1 MEGNKKI
8 VLNDRLTTH
17 DEIVSGNGNPV
28 IVSQKTKPLRT
39 RVMGFAGDNTNPF
52 NEKLFDDENQIVIG
66 GALFIL
72 EKVFGVESNLYVDY
86 LNNIMGIATDNMTD
100 EIYPK
105 DTVVCLFGVG
115 IGGCGDSIR
124 SVKDVNF
131 VEREIFEMVPF
142 RITDEDL
149 NDSEVDK
156 YWFKQP
162 RDGKIQYYLKSFE
175 TQPEVKALW
184 KDSDD
189 QDEDG
194 SEVESGVHETSR
206 TEPIETFVE
215 MILKISKKD
224 VREYFEMYGDI
235 EQCRINSIGLFTG
248 AKRQLADGTMD
259 YQQVKLFSKLNIP
272 NEMLTMKKDITIV
285 YRIYTN

>member
-1 MEGNKKI
+1 MSENIKFLKDSMSAFDTI
-8 VLNDRLTTH
+8 DT
-17 DEIVSGNGNPV
+17 SGGAPKV
-28 IVSQKTKPLRT
+28 ISKQQKPLRT
-39 RVMGFAGDNTNPF
+39 KVTGYLGDNINPF
-52 NEKLFDDENQIVIG
+52 DEKIFEEENQIVIG

-72 EKVFGVESNLYVDY
+72 EKVFGVEPNLYVDY
-86 LNNIMGIATDNMTD
+86 LNNIMGIATDDMSTD
-100 EIYPK
+100 LYA
-105 DTVVCLFGVG
+105 DTHVCLFGVG

-149 NDSEVDK
+149 NPSEQKK
-156 YWFKQP
+156 YFFKMEK
-162 RDGKIQYYLKSFE
+162 DNKTHYYLKTFE
-175 TQPEVKALW
+175 QQPVIKALW

-194 SEVESGVHETSR
+194 SEVEGGVHESTR

-215 MILKISKKD
+215 MILKINKKD
-224 VREYFEMYGDI
+224 VRDYFELYGDI

-248 AKRQLADGTMD
+248 AKRNLTDGTTD

-272 NEMLTMKKDITIV
+272 NEMLTLKKDLTIV

>member
-1 MEGNKKI
+1 MNENIKFLKDSMSAFDTI
-8 VLNDRLTTH
+8 DT
-17 DEIVSGNGNPV
+17 SGGVPKV
-28 IVSQKTKPLRT
+28 ISKQQKPLRT
-39 RVMGFAGDNTNPF
+39 KVTGYLGDNINPF
-52 NEKLFDDENQIVIG
+52 DEKIFDEENQIVIG

-72 EKVFGVESNLYVDY
+72 EKVFGVEPNLYVDY
-86 LNNIMGIATDNMTD
+86 LNNIMGIATEDMSTD
-100 EIYPK
+100 LYA
-105 DTVVCLFGVG
+105 DTHVCLFGVG
-115 IGGCGDSIR
+115 VGGCGDSIR

-149 NDSEVDK
+149 NPSEQKK
-156 YWFKQP
+156 YFFKMEK
-162 RDGKIQYYLKSFE
+162 DNKTHYYLKTFE
-175 TQPEVKALW
+175 QQPVIKALW

-194 SEVESGVHETSR
+194 SEVEAGVHESTR

-215 MILKISKKD
+215 MILKITKKD
-224 VREYFEMYGDI
+224 VRDYFELYGDI

-248 AKRQLADGTMD
+248 AKRNLSDGTTD

-272 NEMLTMKKDITIV
+272 NEMLTLKKDLTIV

>member
-1 MEGNKKI
+1 MNENIKFLKDSMSAFDTI
-8 VLNDRLTTH
+8 DT
-17 DEIVSGNGNPV
+17 SGGVPKV
-28 IVSQKTKPLRT
+28 ISKQQKPLRT
-39 RVMGFAGDNTNPF
+39 KVTGYLGDNINPF
-52 NEKLFDDENQIVIG
+52 DEKIFDEENQIVIG

-72 EKVFGVESNLYVDY
+72 EKVFGVEPNLYVDY
-86 LNNIMGIATDNMTD
+86 LNNIMGIATDGMSND
-100 EIYPK
+100 LYA
-105 DTVVCLFGVG
+105 DTHVCLFGVG
-115 IGGCGDSIR
+115 VGGCGDSIR

-149 NDSEVDK
+149 NPSEQKK
-156 YWFKQP
+156 YFFKMEK
-162 RDGKIQYYLKSFE
+162 DNKTHYYLKTFE
-175 TQPEVKALW
+175 QQPVIKALW

-194 SEVESGVHETSR
+194 SEVEAGVHESTR

-215 MILKISKKD
+215 MILKITKKD
-224 VREYFEMYGDI
+224 VRDYFELYGDI

-248 AKRQLADGTMD
+248 AKRNLADGTTD

-272 NEMLTMKKDITIV
+272 NEMLTLKKDLTIV

>member
-1 MEGNKKI
+1 MNENIKFLKDSMSAFDTI
-8 VLNDRLTTH
+8 DT
-17 DEIVSGNGNPV
+17 SGGVPKV
-28 IVSQKTKPLRT
+28 ISKQQKPLRT
-39 RVMGFAGDNTNPF
+39 KVTGYLGDNINPF
-52 NEKLFDDENQIVIG
+52 DEKIFDEENQIVIG

-72 EKVFGVESNLYVDY
+72 EKVFGVEPNLYVDY
-86 LNNIMGIATDNMTD
+86 LNNIMGIATDGMSND
-100 EIYPK
+100 LYA
-105 DTVVCLFGVG
+105 DTHVCLFGVG
-115 IGGCGDSIR
+115 VGGCGDSIR

-149 NDSEVDK
+149 NPSEQKK
-156 YWFKQP
+156 YFFKMEK
-162 RDGKIQYYLKSFE
+162 DNKTHYYLKTFE
-175 TQPEVKALW
+175 QQPVIKALW

-194 SEVESGVHETSR
+194 SEVEGGVHESTR

-215 MILKISKKD
+215 MILKITKKD
-224 VREYFEMYGDI
+224 VRDYFELYGDI

-248 AKRQLADGTMD
+248 AKRNLSDGTTD

-272 NEMLTMKKDITIV
+272 NEMLTLKKDLTIV

>member
-1 MEGNKKI
+1 MNENIKFLKDSMSAFDTI
-8 VLNDRLTTH
+8 DT
-17 DEIVSGNGNPV
+17 SGGVPKV
-28 IVSQKTKPLRT
+28 ISKQQKPLRT
-39 RVMGFAGDNTNPF
+39 KVTGYLGDNINPF
-52 NEKLFDDENQIVIG
+52 DEKIFDEENQIVIG

-72 EKVFGVESNLYVDY
+72 EKVFGVEPNLYVDY
-86 LNNIMGIATDNMTD
+86 LNNIMGIATDDMSTD
-100 EIYPK
+100 LYA
-105 DTVVCLFGVG
+105 DTHVCLFGVG
-115 IGGCGDSIR
+115 VGGCGDSIR

-149 NDSEVDK
+149 NPSEQKK
-156 YWFKQP
+156 YFFKMEK
-162 RDGKIQYYLKSFE
+162 DNKTHYYLKTFE
-175 TQPEVKALW
+175 QQPVIKALW

-194 SEVESGVHETSR
+194 SEVESGVHESTR

-224 VREYFEMYGDI
+224 VRDYFELYGDI

-248 AKRQLADGTMD
+248 AKRNLADGTTD

-272 NEMLTMKKDITIV
+272 NEMLTLKKDLTIV

>member
-1 MEGNKKI
+1 MNENIKFLKDSMSAFDTI
-8 VLNDRLTTH
+8 NT
-17 DEIVSGNGNPV
+17 SGGVPKV
-28 IVSQKTKPLRT
+28 ISKQQKPLRT
-39 RVMGFAGDNTNPF
+39 KVTGYLGDNINPF
-52 NEKLFDDENQIVIG
+52 DEKIFDEENQIVIG

-72 EKVFGVESNLYVDY
+72 EKVFGVEPNLYVDY
-86 LNNIMGIATDNMTD
+86 LNNIMGIATEDMSTD
-100 EIYPK
+100 LYA
-105 DTVVCLFGVG
+105 DTHVCLFGVG
-115 IGGCGDSIR
+115 VGGCGDSIR

-149 NDSEVDK
+149 NPSEQKK
-156 YWFKQP
+156 YFFKMEK
-162 RDGKIQYYLKSFE
+162 DNKTHYYLKTFE
-175 TQPEVKALW
+175 QQPVIKALW

-194 SEVESGVHETSR
+194 SEVEAGVHESTR

-215 MILKISKKD
+215 MILKITKKD
-224 VREYFEMYGDI
+224 VRDYFELYGDI

-248 AKRQLADGTMD
+248 AKRNLSDGTTD

-272 NEMLTMKKDITIV
+272 NEMLTLKKDLTIV

>member
-1 MEGNKKI
+1 MNENIKFLKDSMSAFDTI
-8 VLNDRLTTH
+8 DT
-17 DEIVSGNGNPV
+17 SGGVPKV
-28 IVSQKTKPLRT
+28 ISKQQKTLRT
-39 RVMGFAGDNTNPF
+39 RVKGYLGDNINPF
-52 NEKLFDDENQIVIG
+52 DEKIFDEENQIVIG

-72 EKVFGVESNLYVDY
+72 EKVFGVEPNLYVDY
-86 LNNIMGIATDNMTD
+86 LNNIMGIATDDMSTD
-100 EIYPK
+100 LYA
-105 DTVVCLFGVG
+105 DTHVCLFGVG
-115 IGGCGDSIR
+115 VGGCGDSIR

-149 NDSEVDK
+149 NPSEQKK
-156 YWFKQP
+156 YFFKMEK
-162 RDGKIQYYLKSFE
+162 DNKTHYYLKTFE
-175 TQPEVKALW
+175 QQPVIKALW

-194 SEVESGVHETSR
+194 SEVEAGVHESTR

-224 VREYFEMYGDI
+224 VRDYFELYGDI

-248 AKRQLADGTMD
+248 AKRNLADGTTD

-272 NEMLTMKKDITIV
+272 NEMLTLKKDLTIV

>member
-1 MEGNKKI
+1 MNENIKFLKDSMSAFDTI
-8 VLNDRLTTH
+8 DT
-17 DEIVSGNGNPV
+17 SGGVPKV
-28 IVSQKTKPLRT
+28 ISKQQKPLRT
-39 RVMGFAGDNTNPF
+39 KVTGYLGDNINPF
-52 NEKLFDDENQIVIG
+52 DEKIFDEENQIVIG

-72 EKVFGVESNLYVDY
+72 EKVFGVEPNLYVDY
-86 LNNIMGIATDNMTD
+86 LNNIMGIATEDMSTD
-100 EIYPK
+100 LYA
-105 DTVVCLFGVG
+105 DTHVCLFGVG
-115 IGGCGDSIR
+115 VGGCGDSIR

-149 NDSEVDK
+149 NPSEQKK
-156 YWFKQP
+156 YFFKMEK
-162 RDGKIQYYLKSFE
+162 DNKTHYYLKTFE
-175 TQPEVKALW
+175 QQPVIKALW

-194 SEVESGVHETSR
+194 SEVETGVHESTR

-215 MILKISKKD
+215 MILKITKKD
-224 VREYFEMYGDI
+224 VRDYFELYGDI

-248 AKRQLADGTMD
+248 AKRNLSDGTTD

-272 NEMLTMKKDITIV
+272 NEMLTLKKDLTIV

>member
-1 MEGNKKI
+1 MNENIKFLKDSMSAFDTI
-8 VLNDRLTTH
+8 DT
-17 DEIVSGNGNPV
+17 SGGTPKV
-28 IVSQKTKPLRT
+28 ISKQQKTLRT
-39 RVMGFAGDNTNPF
+39 KVTGYLGDNINPF
-52 NEKLFDDENQIVIG
+52 GEKLWDEENQIVIG

-72 EKVFGVESNLYVDY
+72 EKVFGVEPNLYVDY
-86 LNNIMGIATDNMTD
+86 LNNIMGIATDDMSTD
-100 EIYPK
+100 LYA
-105 DTVVCLFGVG
+105 DTHVCLFGVG

-149 NDSEVDK
+149 NSSEQKK
-156 YWFKQP
+156 YFFKMEK
-162 RDGKIQYYLKSFE
+162 DNKTHYYLKTFE
-175 TQPEVKALW
+175 QQPVIKALW

-194 SEVESGVHETSR
+194 SEVEAGVHESTR

-224 VREYFEMYGDI
+224 IRDYFELYGDI

-248 AKRQLADGTMD
+248 AKRNLPDGTTD

-272 NEMLTMKKDITIV
+272 NEMLTLKKDLTIV

>member
-1 MEGNKKI
+1 MNENIKFLKDSMSAFDTI
-8 VLNDRLTTH
+8 DT
-17 DEIVSGNGNPV
+17 SGGVPKV
-28 IVSQKTKPLRT
+28 ISKQQKPLRT
-39 RVMGFAGDNTNPF
+39 KVTGYLGDNINPF
-52 NEKLFDDENQIVIG
+52 DEKIFDEENQIVIG

-72 EKVFGVESNLYVDY
+72 EKVFGVEPNLYVDY
-86 LNNIMGIATDNMTD
+86 LNNIMGIATDGMSND
-100 EIYPK
+100 LYA
-105 DTVVCLFGVG
+105 DTYVCLFGVG
-115 IGGCGDSIR
+115 VGGCGDSIR

-149 NDSEVDK
+149 NPSEQKK
-156 YWFKQP
+156 YFFKMEK
-162 RDGKIQYYLKSFE
+162 DNKTHYYLKTFE
-175 TQPEVKALW
+175 QQPVIKALW

-194 SEVESGVHETSR
+194 SEVEAGVHESTR

-215 MILKISKKD
+215 MILKITKKD
-224 VREYFEMYGDI
+224 VRDYFELYGDI

-248 AKRQLADGTMD
+248 AKRNLSDGTTD

-272 NEMLTMKKDITIV
+272 NEMLTLKKDLTIV

>member
-1 MEGNKKI
+1 MNENIKFLKDSMSAFDTI
-8 VLNDRLTTH
+8 DT
-17 DEIVSGNGNPV
+17 SGGVPKV
-28 IVSQKTKPLRT
+28 ISKQQKPLRT
-39 RVMGFAGDNTNPF
+39 KVTGYLGDNINPF
-52 NEKLFDDENQIVIG
+52 DEKIFDEENQIVIG

-72 EKVFGVESNLYVDY
+72 EKVFGVEPNLYVDY
-86 LNNIMGIATDNMTD
+86 LNNIMGIATDGMSTD
-100 EIYPK
+100 LYA
-105 DTVVCLFGVG
+105 DTHVCLFGVG
-115 IGGCGDSIR
+115 VGGCGDSIR

-149 NDSEVDK
+149 NPSEQKK
-156 YWFKQP
+156 YFFKMEK
-162 RDGKIQYYLKSFE
+162 DNKTHYYLKTFE
-175 TQPEVKALW
+175 QQPVIKALW

-194 SEVESGVHETSR
+194 SEVESGVHESTR

-215 MILKISKKD
+215 MILKITKKD
-224 VREYFEMYGDI
+224 VRDYFELYGDI

-248 AKRQLADGTMD
+248 AKRNLADGTTD

-272 NEMLTMKKDITIV
+272 NEMLTLKKDLTIV

>member
-1 MEGNKKI
+1 MNENIKFLKDSMSAFDTI
-8 VLNDRLTTH
+8 DT
-17 DEIVSGNGNPV
+17 SGGVPKV
-28 IVSQKTKPLRT
+28 ISKQQKPLRT
-39 RVMGFAGDNTNPF
+39 KVTGYLGDNINPF
-52 NEKLFDDENQIVIG
+52 DEKIFDEENQIVIG

-72 EKVFGVESNLYVDY
+72 EKVFGVEPNLYVDY
-86 LNNIMGIATDNMTD
+86 LNNIMGIATEDMSTD
-100 EIYPK
+100 LYA
-105 DTVVCLFGVG
+105 DTHVCLFGVG
-115 IGGCGDSIR
+115 VGGCGDSIR

-149 NDSEVDK
+149 NPSEQKK
-156 YWFKQP
+156 YFFKMEK
-162 RDGKIQYYLKSFE
+162 DNKTHYYLKTFE
-175 TQPEVKALW
+175 QQPVIKALW

-194 SEVESGVHETSR
+194 SEVEAGVHESTR

-215 MILKISKKD
+215 MILKITKKD
-224 VREYFEMYGDI
+224 VRDYFELYGDI

-248 AKRQLADGTMD
+248 AKRKLSDGTTD

-272 NEMLTMKKDITIV
+272 NEMLTLKKDLTIV

>member
-1 MEGNKKI
+1 MNENIKFLKDSMSAFDTI
-8 VLNDRLTTH
+8 DT
-17 DEIVSGNGNPV
+17 SGGVPKV
-28 IVSQKTKPLRT
+28 ISKQQKPLRT
-39 RVMGFAGDNTNPF
+39 KVTGYLGDNINPF
-52 NEKLFDDENQIVIG
+52 DEKIFDEENQIVIG

-72 EKVFGVESNLYVDY
+72 EKVFGVEPNLYVDY
-86 LNNIMGIATDNMTD
+86 LNNIMGIATDDMSTD
-100 EIYPK
+100 LYA
-105 DTVVCLFGVG
+105 DTHVCLFGVG
-115 IGGCGDSIR
+115 VGGCGDSIR

-149 NDSEVDK
+149 NPSEQKK
-156 YWFKQP
+156 YFFKMEK
-162 RDGKIQYYLKSFE
+162 DNKTHYYLKTFE
-175 TQPEVKALW
+175 QQPVIKALW

-194 SEVESGVHETSR
+194 SEVEAGVHESTR

-224 VREYFEMYGDI
+224 VRDYFELYGDI

-248 AKRQLADGTMD
+248 AKRNLADGTTD

-272 NEMLTMKKDITIV
+272 NEMLTLKKDLTIV

>member
-1 MEGNKKI
+1 MNENIKFLKDSMSAYDTIDTSGGTPKI
-8 VLNDRLTTH
+8 
-17 DEIVSGNGNPV
+17 ISK
-28 IVSQKTKPLRT
+28 QQKPLRT
-39 RVMGFAGDNTNPF
+39 RVTGYLGDNINQF
-52 NEKLFDDENQIVIG
+52 DEKIFDEENQIVIG

-72 EKVFGVESNLYVDY
+72 EKVFGVEPNLYVDY
-86 LNNIMGIATDNMTD
+86 LNNIMGIATDDMSTD
-100 EIYPK
+100 LYS
-105 DTVVCLFGVG
+105 DTHVCLFGVG

-149 NDSEVDK
+149 NASEQKK
-156 YWFKQP
+156 YFFKMEK
-162 RDGKIQYYLKSFE
+162 DNKTHYYLKTFE
-175 TQPEVKALW
+175 QQPVIKALW

-194 SEVESGVHETSR
+194 SEVEAGVHESTR

-224 VREYFEMYGDI
+224 IRDYFELYGDI

-248 AKRQLADGTMD
+248 AKRNLADGTTD

-272 NEMLTMKKDITIV
+272 NEMLTLKKDLTIV

>member
-1 MEGNKKI
+1 MNENIKFLKDSMSAFDTI
-8 VLNDRLTTH
+8 DT
-17 DEIVSGNGNPV
+17 SGGVPKV
-28 IVSQKTKPLRT
+28 ISKQQKTLRT
-39 RVMGFAGDNTNPF
+39 KVTGYLGDNINPF
-52 NEKLFDDENQIVIG
+52 DEKIFDEENQIVIG

-72 EKVFGVESNLYVDY
+72 EKVFGVEPNLYVDY
-86 LNNIMGIATDNMTD
+86 LNNIMGIATDDMSTD
-100 EIYPK
+100 LYA
-105 DTVVCLFGVG
+105 DTHVCLFGVG
-115 IGGCGDSIR
+115 VGGCGDSIR

-149 NDSEVDK
+149 NPSEQKK
-156 YWFKQP
+156 YFFKMEK
-162 RDGKIQYYLKSFE
+162 DNKTHYYLKTFE
-175 TQPEVKALW
+175 QQPVIKALW

-194 SEVESGVHETSR
+194 SEVEAGVHESTR

-224 VREYFEMYGDI
+224 VRDYFELYGDI

-248 AKRQLADGTMD
+248 AKRKLADGTTD

-272 NEMLTMKKDITIV
+272 NEMLTLKKDLTIV

>member
-1 MEGNKKI
+1 MNENIKFLKDSMSAFDTI
-8 VLNDRLTTH
+8 DT
-17 DEIVSGNGNPV
+17 SGGVPKV
-28 IVSQKTKPLRT
+28 ISKQQKPLRT
-39 RVMGFAGDNTNPF
+39 KVTGYLGDNINPF
-52 NEKLFDDENQIVIG
+52 DEKIFDEENQIVIG

-72 EKVFGVESNLYVDY
+72 EKVFGVEPNLYVDY
-86 LNNIMGIATDNMTD
+86 LNNIMGIATDGMSND
-100 EIYPK
+100 LYA
-105 DTVVCLFGVG
+105 DTHVCLFGVG
-115 IGGCGDSIR
+115 VGGCGDSIR

-149 NDSEVDK
+149 NPSEQKK
-156 YWFKQP
+156 YFFKMEK
-162 RDGKIQYYLKSFE
+162 DNKTHYYLKTFE
-175 TQPEVKALW
+175 QQPVIKALW

-194 SEVESGVHETSR
+194 SEVESGVHESTR

-215 MILKISKKD
+215 MILKITKKD
-224 VREYFEMYGDI
+224 VRDYFELYGDI

-248 AKRQLADGTMD
+248 AKRNLSDGTTD

-272 NEMLTMKKDITIV
+272 NEMLTLKKDLTIV

>member
-1 MEGNKKI
+1 MNENIKFLKDSMSAFDTI
-8 VLNDRLTTH
+8 DT
-17 DEIVSGNGNPV
+17 SGGVPKV
-28 IVSQKTKPLRT
+28 ISKQQKPLRT
-39 RVMGFAGDNTNPF
+39 KVTGYLGDNINPF
-52 NEKLFDDENQIVIG
+52 DEKIFDEENQIVIG

-72 EKVFGVESNLYVDY
+72 EKVFGVEPNLYVDY
-86 LNNIMGIATDNMTD
+86 LNNIMGIATDGMSND
-100 EIYPK
+100 LYA
-105 DTVVCLFGVG
+105 DTHVCLFGVG
-115 IGGCGDSIR
+115 VGGCGDSIR

-149 NDSEVDK
+149 NPSEQKK
-156 YWFKQP
+156 YFFKMEK
-162 RDGKIQYYLKSFE
+162 DNKTHYYLKTFE
-175 TQPEVKALW
+175 QQPVIKALW

-194 SEVESGVHETSR
+194 SEVESGVHESTR

-215 MILKISKKD
+215 MILKITKKD
-224 VREYFEMYGDI
+224 VRDYFELYGDI

-248 AKRQLADGTMD
+248 AKRNLVDGTTD

-272 NEMLTMKKDITIV
+272 NEMLTLKKDLTIV

>member
-1 MEGNKKI
+1 MNENIKFLKDSMSAFDTI
-8 VLNDRLTTH
+8 DT
-17 DEIVSGNGNPV
+17 SGGVPKV
-28 IVSQKTKPLRT
+28 ISKQQKTLRT
-39 RVMGFAGDNTNPF
+39 KVTGYLGDNINPF
-52 NEKLFDDENQIVIG
+52 DEKIFDEENQIVIG

-72 EKVFGVESNLYVDY
+72 EKVFGVEPNLYVDY
-86 LNNIMGIATDNMTD
+86 LNNIMGIATDDMSTD
-100 EIYPK
+100 LYA
-105 DTVVCLFGVG
+105 DTHVCLFGVG
-115 IGGCGDSIR
+115 VGGCGDSIR

-149 NDSEVDK
+149 NPSEQKK
-156 YWFKQP
+156 YFFKMEK
-162 RDGKIQYYLKSFE
+162 DNKTHYYLKTFE
-175 TQPEVKALW
+175 QQPVIKALW

-194 SEVESGVHETSR
+194 SEVEAGVHESTR

-224 VREYFEMYGDI
+224 VRDYFELYGDI

-248 AKRQLADGTMD
+248 AKRTLADGTTD

-272 NEMLTMKKDITIV
+272 NEMLTLKKDLTIV

>member
-1 MEGNKKI
+1 MNENIKFLKDSMSAFDTI
-8 VLNDRLTTH
+8 DT
-17 DEIVSGNGNPV
+17 SGGVPKV
-28 IVSQKTKPLRT
+28 ISKQQKTLRT
-39 RVMGFAGDNTNPF
+39 KVTGYLGDNINPF
-52 NEKLFDDENQIVIG
+52 DEKIFDEENQIVIG

-72 EKVFGVESNLYVDY
+72 EKVFGVEPNLYVDY
-86 LNNIMGIATDNMTD
+86 LNNIMGIATDDMSTD
-100 EIYPK
+100 LYA
-105 DTVVCLFGVG
+105 DTHVCLFGVG
-115 IGGCGDSIR
+115 VGGCGDSIR

-149 NDSEVDK
+149 NPSEQKK
-156 YWFKQP
+156 YFFKMEK
-162 RDGKIQYYLKSFE
+162 DNKTHYYLKTFE
-175 TQPEVKALW
+175 QQPVIKALW

-194 SEVESGVHETSR
+194 SEVEGGVHESTR

-215 MILKISKKD
+215 MILKINKKD
-224 VREYFEMYGDI
+224 VRDYFELYGDI

-248 AKRQLADGTMD
+248 AKRNLADGTTD

-272 NEMLTMKKDITIV
+272 NEMLTLKKDLTIV

>member
-1 MEGNKKI
+1 MNENIKFLKDSMSAFDTI
-8 VLNDRLTTH
+8 DT
-17 DEIVSGNGNPV
+17 SGGVPKV
-28 IVSQKTKPLRT
+28 ISKQQKPLRT
-39 RVMGFAGDNTNPF
+39 KVTGYLGDNINPF
-52 NEKLFDDENQIVIG
+52 DEKIFDEENQIVIG

-72 EKVFGVESNLYVDY
+72 EKVFGVEPNLYVDY
-86 LNNIMGIATDNMTD
+86 LNNIMGIATDGMSND
-100 EIYPK
+100 LYA
-105 DTVVCLFGVG
+105 DTHVCLFGVG
-115 IGGCGDSIR
+115 VGGCGDSIR

-149 NDSEVDK
+149 NPSEQKK
-156 YWFKQP
+156 YFFKMEK
-162 RDGKIQYYLKSFE
+162 DNKTHYYLKTFE
-175 TQPEVKALW
+175 QQPVIKALW

-194 SEVESGVHETSR
+194 SEVEAGVHESTR

-215 MILKISKKD
+215 MILKITKKD
-224 VREYFEMYGDI
+224 VRDYFELYGDI

-248 AKRQLADGTMD
+248 ARRNLADGTTD

-272 NEMLTMKKDITIV
+272 NEMLTLKKDLTIV

>member
-1 MEGNKKI
+1 MEEKRFLKDKI
-8 VLNDRLTTH
+8 SSYDSIDT
-17 DEIVSGNGNPV
+17 SGNTV
-28 IVSQKTKPLRT
+28 KVSYKQNKPLRT
-39 RVMGFAGDNTNPF
+39 KIIGYVEKNEDPF
-52 NEKLFDDENQIVIG
+52 GEKIFEEENQIVLG

-72 EKVFGVESNLYVDY
+72 EKVFGVEPNLFVDY
-86 LNNIMGIATDNMTD
+86 LNNMMGVATDGMSL
-100 EIYPK
+100 ELYA
-105 DTVVCLFGVG
+105 DTFVCLFGVG
-115 IGGCGDSIR
+115 TGGCGDSIR

-131 VEREIFEMVPF
+131 TEREIFEMIPF

-149 NDSEVDK
+149 NPGEVNK
-156 YWFKQP
+156 YFFKQEK
-162 RDGKIQYYLKSFE
+162 DNKTHYYLKAFE
-175 TQPEVKALW
+175 QQPVIRALW

-194 SEVESGVHETSR
+194 SEVEANVHESTR

-215 MILKISKKD
+215 MILKVSKKD
-224 VREYFEMYGDI
+224 IREYFELYGDI

-248 AKRQLADGTMD
+248 AKRTLIDGTED

-272 NEMLTMKKDITIV
+272 NEMLTLKKDLTIV

>member
-1 MEGNKKI
+1 MNENIKFLKDSMSAFDTI
-8 VLNDRLTTH
+8 DT
-17 DEIVSGNGNPV
+17 SGGVPKV
-28 IVSQKTKPLRT
+28 ISKQQKPLRT
-39 RVMGFAGDNTNPF
+39 KVTGYLGDNINPF
-52 NEKLFDDENQIVIG
+52 DEKIFDEENQIVIG

-72 EKVFGVESNLYVDY
+72 EKVFGVEPNLYVDY
-86 LNNIMGIATDNMTD
+86 LNNIMGIATDGMSND
-100 EIYPK
+100 LYA
-105 DTVVCLFGVG
+105 DTHVCLFGVG
-115 IGGCGDSIR
+115 VGGCGDSIR

-149 NDSEVDK
+149 NPSEQKK
-156 YWFKQP
+156 YFFKMEK
-162 RDGKIQYYLKSFE
+162 DNKTHYYLKTFE
-175 TQPEVKALW
+175 QQPVIKALW

-194 SEVESGVHETSR
+194 SEVEAGVHESTR

-224 VREYFEMYGDI
+224 VRDYFELYGDI

-248 AKRQLADGTMD
+248 AKRNLADGTTD

-272 NEMLTMKKDITIV
+272 NEMLTLKKDLTIV

>member
-1 MEGNKKI
+1 MEGNKK
-8 VLNDRLTTH
+8 LNLKDTLHAH
-17 DEIVSGNGNPV
+17 DEILSDNGNPI
-28 IVSQKTKPLRT
+28 IVNKKQRQPRT

-52 NEKLFDDENQIVIG
+52 EEKLFDEENQIVLG

-72 EKVFGVESNLYVDY
+72 EKVFGVESDLYVDY
-86 LNNIMGIATDNMTD
+86 LNNIMGIANEGMSD
-100 EIYPK
+100 EVYPK

-142 RITDEDL
+142 RITDEEL
-149 NDSEVDK
+149 NDSEIDK
-156 YWFKQP
+156 YWFRQEKE
-162 RDGKIQYYLKSFE
+162 GKIHYYLKSFE
-175 TQPEVKALW
+175 HKARVKALW

-194 SEVESGVHETSR
+194 SEVEIGVHDTSR

-215 MILKISKKD
+215 MILKITKKD
-224 VREYFEMYGDI
+224 IREYFEMYGDI

-248 AKRQLADGTMD
+248 AKRQLADGSMD

>member
-1 MEGNKKI
+1 MNENIKFLKDSMSAFDTI
-8 VLNDRLTTH
+8 DT
-17 DEIVSGNGNPV
+17 SGGVPKV
-28 IVSQKTKPLRT
+28 ISKQQKPLRT
-39 RVMGFAGDNTNPF
+39 KVTGYLGDNINPF
-52 NEKLFDDENQIVIG
+52 DEKIFDEENQIVIG

-72 EKVFGVESNLYVDY
+72 EKVFGVEPNLYVDY
-86 LNNIMGIATDNMTD
+86 LNNIMGIATDGMSND
-100 EIYPK
+100 LYA
-105 DTVVCLFGVG
+105 DTHVCLFGVG
-115 IGGCGDSIR
+115 VGGCGDSIR

-149 NDSEVDK
+149 NPSEQKK
-156 YWFKQP
+156 YFFKMEK
-162 RDGKIQYYLKSFE
+162 DNKTHYYLKTFE
-175 TQPEVKALW
+175 QQPVIKALW

-194 SEVESGVHETSR
+194 SEVEDGVHESTR

-215 MILKISKKD
+215 MILKITKKD
-224 VREYFEMYGDI
+224 VREYFELYGDI

-248 AKRQLADGTMD
+248 AKRNLSDGTTD

-272 NEMLTMKKDITIV
+272 NEMLTLKKDLTIV

>member
-1 MEGNKKI
+1 MNENIKFLKDSMSAFDTI
-8 VLNDRLTTH
+8 DT
-17 DEIVSGNGNPV
+17 SGGVPKV
-28 IVSQKTKPLRT
+28 ISKQQKTLRT
-39 RVMGFAGDNTNPF
+39 KVTGYLGDNINPF
-52 NEKLFDDENQIVIG
+52 DEKIFDEENQIVIG

-72 EKVFGVESNLYVDY
+72 EKVFGVEPNLYVDY
-86 LNNIMGIATDNMTD
+86 LNNIMGIATDDMSTD
-100 EIYPK
+100 LYA
-105 DTVVCLFGVG
+105 DTHVCLFGVG
-115 IGGCGDSIR
+115 VGGCGDSIR

-149 NDSEVDK
+149 NPSEQKK
-156 YWFKQP
+156 YFFKMEK
-162 RDGKIQYYLKSFE
+162 DNKTHYYLKTFE
-175 TQPEVKALW
+175 QQPVIKALW

-194 SEVESGVHETSR
+194 SEVEAGVHESTR

-224 VREYFEMYGDI
+224 VRDYFELYGDI

-248 AKRQLADGTMD
+248 AKRNLADGTTD

-272 NEMLTMKKDITIV
+272 NEMLTLKKDLTIV

>member
-1 MEGNKKI
+1 MNENIKFLKDSMSAFDTI
-8 VLNDRLTTH
+8 DT
-17 DEIVSGNGNPV
+17 SGGVPKV
-28 IVSQKTKPLRT
+28 ISKQQKTLRT
-39 RVMGFAGDNTNPF
+39 KVTGYLGDNINPF
-52 NEKLFDDENQIVIG
+52 DEKIFDEENQIVIG

-72 EKVFGVESNLYVDY
+72 EKVFGVEPNLYVDY
-86 LNNIMGIATDNMTD
+86 LNNIMGIATDDMSTD
-100 EIYPK
+100 LYA
-105 DTVVCLFGVG
+105 DTHVCLFGVG
-115 IGGCGDSIR
+115 VGGCGDSIR

-149 NDSEVDK
+149 NPSEQKK
-156 YWFKQP
+156 YFFKMEK
-162 RDGKIQYYLKSFE
+162 DNKTHYYLKTFE
-175 TQPEVKALW
+175 QQPVIKALW

-194 SEVESGVHETSR
+194 SEVEGGVHESTR

-224 VREYFEMYGDI
+224 VRDYFELYGDI

-248 AKRQLADGTMD
+248 AKRTLADGTTD

-272 NEMLTMKKDITIV
+272 NEMLTLKKDLTIV

>member
-1 MEGNKKI
+1 MNENIKFLKDSMNAFDTI
-8 VLNDRLTTH
+8 DT
-17 DEIVSGNGNPV
+17 SGGVPKV
-28 IVSQKTKPLRT
+28 ISKQQKPLRT
-39 RVMGFAGDNTNPF
+39 KVTGYLGDNINPF
-52 NEKLFDDENQIVIG
+52 DEKIFDEENQIVIG

-72 EKVFGVESNLYVDY
+72 EKVFGVEPNLYVDY
-86 LNNIMGIATDNMTD
+86 LNNIMGIATDGMSND
-100 EIYPK
+100 LYA
-105 DTVVCLFGVG
+105 DTHVCLFGVG
-115 IGGCGDSIR
+115 VGGCGDSIR

-149 NDSEVDK
+149 NPSEQKK
-156 YWFKQP
+156 YFFKMEK
-162 RDGKIQYYLKSFE
+162 DNKTHYYLKTFE
-175 TQPEVKALW
+175 QQPVIKALW

-194 SEVESGVHETSR
+194 SEVEAGVHESTR

-215 MILKISKKD
+215 MILKITKKD
-224 VREYFEMYGDI
+224 VRDYFELYGDI

-248 AKRQLADGTMD
+248 AKRNLSDGTTD

-272 NEMLTMKKDITIV
+272 NEMLTLKKDLTIV

>member
-1 MEGNKKI
+1 MNENIKFLKDSMSAFDTI
-8 VLNDRLTTH
+8 DT
-17 DEIVSGNGNPV
+17 SGGVPKV
-28 IVSQKTKPLRT
+28 ISKQQKPLRT
-39 RVMGFAGDNTNPF
+39 KVTGYLGDNINPF
-52 NEKLFDDENQIVIG
+52 DEKIFDEENQIVIG

-72 EKVFGVESNLYVDY
+72 EKVFGVEPNLYVDY
-86 LNNIMGIATDNMTD
+86 LNNIMGIATDGMSND
-100 EIYPK
+100 LYA
-105 DTVVCLFGVG
+105 DTHVCLFGVG
-115 IGGCGDSIR
+115 VGGCGDSIR

-149 NDSEVDK
+149 NPSEQKK
-156 YWFKQP
+156 YFFKMEK
-162 RDGKIQYYLKSFE
+162 DNKTHYYLKTFE
-175 TQPEVKALW
+175 QQPVIKALW

-194 SEVESGVHETSR
+194 SEVEAGVHESTR

-215 MILKISKKD
+215 MILKITKKD
-224 VREYFEMYGDI
+224 VRDYFELYGDI

-248 AKRQLADGTMD
+248 TKRNLSDGTTD

-272 NEMLTMKKDITIV
+272 NEMLTLKKDLTIV

>member
-1 MEGNKKI
+1 MNENIKFLKDSMSAFDTI
-8 VLNDRLTTH
+8 DT
-17 DEIVSGNGNPV
+17 SGGAPKV
-28 IVSQKTKPLRT
+28 ISKQQKTLRT
-39 RVMGFAGDNTNPF
+39 KVTGYLGDNINPF
-52 NEKLFDDENQIVIG
+52 DEKIFDEENQIVIG

-72 EKVFGVESNLYVDY
+72 EKVFGVEPNLYVDY
-86 LNNIMGIATDNMTD
+86 LNNIMGIATDDMSTD
-100 EIYPK
+100 LYA
-105 DTVVCLFGVG
+105 DTHVCLFGVG
-115 IGGCGDSIR
+115 VGGCGDSIR

-149 NDSEVDK
+149 NPSEQKK
-156 YWFKQP
+156 YFFKMEK
-162 RDGKIQYYLKSFE
+162 DNKTHYYLKTFE
-175 TQPEVKALW
+175 QQPVIKALW

-194 SEVESGVHETSR
+194 SEVEGGVHESTR

-224 VREYFEMYGDI
+224 VRDYFELYGDI

-248 AKRQLADGTMD
+248 AKRNLADGTTD

-272 NEMLTMKKDITIV
+272 NEMLTLKKDLTIV

>member
-1 MEGNKKI
+1 MEEMKFLRDK
-8 VLNDRLTTH
+8 LNSYDSIDTSGVTPK
-17 DEIVSGNGNPV
+17 VSYKQN
-28 IVSQKTKPLRT
+28 KPLRT
-39 RVMGFAGDNTNPF
+39 KVVGYMEKNEDPF
-52 NEKLFDDENQIVIG
+52 GEKLFEEENQIVLG

-72 EKVFGVESNLYVDY
+72 EKVFGIEPNLYVDY
-86 LNNIMGIATDNMTD
+86 LNNIMGIATDGMSAD
-100 EIYPK
+100 LYA
-105 DTVVCLFGVG
+105 DTFVCLFGVG
-115 IGGCGDSIR
+115 TGGCGDSIR

-131 VEREIFEMVPF
+131 VEREIFEMIPF

-149 NDSEVDK
+149 NPGEVNK
-156 YWFKQP
+156 YFFKQEK
-162 RDGKIQYYLKSFE
+162 DNKTHYYLKAFE
-175 TQPEVKALW
+175 QQPTIKALW

-194 SEVESGVHETSR
+194 SEVEGNVHESTR

-224 VREYFEMYGDI
+224 VRDYFELYGDI

-248 AKRQLADGTMD
+248 AKRTLPDGTED

-272 NEMLTMKKDITIV
+272 NEMLTLKKDLTIV

>member
-1 MEGNKKI
+1 MNENIKFLKDSMSAFDTI
-8 VLNDRLTTH
+8 DT
-17 DEIVSGNGNPV
+17 SGGVPKV
-28 IVSQKTKPLRT
+28 ISKQQKTLRT
-39 RVMGFAGDNTNPF
+39 KVTGYLGDNINPF
-52 NEKLFDDENQIVIG
+52 DEKIFDEENQIVIG

-72 EKVFGVESNLYVDY
+72 EKVFGVEPNLYVDY
-86 LNNIMGIATDNMTD
+86 LNNIMGIATDGMSND
-100 EIYPK
+100 LYA
-105 DTVVCLFGVG
+105 DTHVCLFGVG
-115 IGGCGDSIR
+115 VGGCGDSIR

-149 NDSEVDK
+149 NPSEQKK
-156 YWFKQP
+156 YFFKMEK
-162 RDGKIQYYLKSFE
+162 DNKTHYYLKTFE
-175 TQPEVKALW
+175 QQPVIKALW

-194 SEVESGVHETSR
+194 SEVEAGVHESTR

-215 MILKISKKD
+215 MILKITKKD
-224 VREYFEMYGDI
+224 VRDYFELYGDI

-248 AKRQLADGTMD
+248 AKRNLSDGTTD

-272 NEMLTMKKDITIV
+272 NEMLTLKKDLTIV

>member
-1 MEGNKKI
+1 MNENIKFLKDSMSAFDTI
-8 VLNDRLTTH
+8 DT
-17 DEIVSGNGNPV
+17 SGGVPKV
-28 IVSQKTKPLRT
+28 ISKQQKPLRT
-39 RVMGFAGDNTNPF
+39 KVTGYLGDNINPF
-52 NEKLFDDENQIVIG
+52 DEKIFDEENQIVIG

-72 EKVFGVESNLYVDY
+72 EKVFGVEPNLYVDY
-86 LNNIMGIATDNMTD
+86 LNNIMGIATDGMSND
-100 EIYPK
+100 LYA
-105 DTVVCLFGVG
+105 DTHVCLFGVG
-115 IGGCGDSIR
+115 VGGCGDSIR

-149 NDSEVDK
+149 NPSEQKK
-156 YWFKQP
+156 YFFKMEK
-162 RDGKIQYYLKSFE
+162 DNKTHYYLKTFE
-175 TQPEVKALW
+175 QQPVIKALW

-194 SEVESGVHETSR
+194 SEVEAGVHESTR

-215 MILKISKKD
+215 MILKITKKD
-224 VREYFEMYGDI
+224 VRDYFELYGDI

-248 AKRQLADGTMD
+248 AKRKLSDGTTD

-272 NEMLTMKKDITIV
+272 NEMLTLKKDLTIV

>member
-1 MEGNKKI
+1 MNENIKFLKDSMSAFDTI
-8 VLNDRLTTH
+8 DT
-17 DEIVSGNGNPV
+17 SGGVPKV
-28 IVSQKTKPLRT
+28 ISKQQKPLRT
-39 RVMGFAGDNTNPF
+39 KVTGYLGDNINPF
-52 NEKLFDDENQIVIG
+52 DEKIFDEENQIVIG

-72 EKVFGVESNLYVDY
+72 EKVFGVEPNLYVDY
-86 LNNIMGIATDNMTD
+86 LNNIMGIATDGMSND
-100 EIYPK
+100 LYA
-105 DTVVCLFGVG
+105 DTHVCLFGVG
-115 IGGCGDSIR
+115 VGGCGDSIR

-149 NDSEVDK
+149 NPSEQKK
-156 YWFKQP
+156 YFFKMEK
-162 RDGKIQYYLKSFE
+162 DNKTHYYLKTFE
-175 TQPEVKALW
+175 QQPVIKALW

-194 SEVESGVHETSR
+194 SEVESGVHESTR

-215 MILKISKKD
+215 MILKITKKD
-224 VREYFEMYGDI
+224 VRDYFELYGDI
-235 EQCRINSIGLFTG
+235 EQCRVNSIGLFTG
-248 AKRQLADGTMD
+248 AKRNLADGTTD

-272 NEMLTMKKDITIV
+272 NEMLTLKKDLTIV

>member
-1 MEGNKKI
+1 MNKNIKFLKDSMSAFDTI
-8 VLNDRLTTH
+8 DT
-17 DEIVSGNGNPV
+17 SGGVPKV
-28 IVSQKTKPLRT
+28 ISKQQKPLRT
-39 RVMGFAGDNTNPF
+39 KVTGYLGDNINPF
-52 NEKLFDDENQIVIG
+52 DEKIFDEENQIVIG

-72 EKVFGVESNLYVDY
+72 EKVFGVEPNLYVDY
-86 LNNIMGIATDNMTD
+86 LNNIMGIATDGMSND
-100 EIYPK
+100 LYA
-105 DTVVCLFGVG
+105 DTHVCLFGVG
-115 IGGCGDSIR
+115 VGGCGDSIR

-149 NDSEVDK
+149 NPSEQKK
-156 YWFKQP
+156 YFFKMEK
-162 RDGKIQYYLKSFE
+162 DNKTHYYLKTFE
-175 TQPEVKALW
+175 QQPVIKALW

-194 SEVESGVHETSR
+194 SEVEAGVHESTR

-215 MILKISKKD
+215 MILKITKKD
-224 VREYFEMYGDI
+224 VRDYFELYGDI

-248 AKRQLADGTMD
+248 AKRNLADGTSD

-272 NEMLTMKKDITIV
+272 NEMLTLKKDLTIV

>member
-1 MEGNKKI
+1 MNENIKFLKDSMSAFDTI
-8 VLNDRLTTH
+8 DT
-17 DEIVSGNGNPV
+17 SGGVPKV
-28 IVSQKTKPLRT
+28 ISKQQKPLRT
-39 RVMGFAGDNTNPF
+39 KVTGYLGDNINPF
-52 NEKLFDDENQIVIG
+52 DEKIFDEENQIVIG

-72 EKVFGVESNLYVDY
+72 EKVFGVEPNLYVDY
-86 LNNIMGIATDNMTD
+86 LNNIMGIATDGMSND
-100 EIYPK
+100 LYA
-105 DTVVCLFGVG
+105 DTHVCLFGVG
-115 IGGCGDSIR
+115 VGGCGDSIR

-149 NDSEVDK
+149 NPSEQKK
-156 YWFKQP
+156 YFFKMEK
-162 RDGKIQYYLKSFE
+162 DNKTHYYLKTFE
-175 TQPEVKALW
+175 QQPVIKALW

-194 SEVESGVHETSR
+194 SEVEAGVHESTR

-215 MILKISKKD
+215 MILKITKKD
-224 VREYFEMYGDI
+224 VRDYFELYGDI

-248 AKRQLADGTMD
+248 AKRNLSDGTTD

-272 NEMLTMKKDITIV
+272 NEMLTLKKDLTIV